1 MRNTLHALTV
11 LALLCALAACGR
23 SSSPDASGGSL
34 SSGSVT
40 VPVAKSR
47 DGIIYRQAINVAATG
62 DTQVFQVFEP
72 TKLVEGKSYPLVL
85 QGHGYGGSR
94 ETQAPDDSFIKR
106 LRDAGYYVI
115 SIDERGFGES
125 SGTVRVMDPEYEGQD
140 LIAILDW
147 AENLEGLRRRSNG
160 DMMVGSYGGS
170 YGGMYQF
177 LLAGADPKHRLR
189 VIAPDIT
196 PHDLTYALNEGNV
209 VKSGWGLVLV
219 AGGEAG
225 AFTGLSDDPAT
236 GLMTELN
243 RLAALSP
250 QREDPTLYETLLN
263 AGISNSFTET
273 GLNFFKYHSVTYFCD
288 GQPAGPQSFILPIS
302 IPDKTNPAVVQ
313 PTPFPKIDAL
323 ITQGMMDTLFNFN
336 NGYANYQCLK
346 KLGGDVRLL
355 SHQSGHILP
364 ISISSVPPSGGG
376 ILPLPTLPV
385 PSLDLESALDPFY
398 AAINVPEFQGPAGAT
413 ACGNID
419 VKNANFAWFEEKLQG
434 KSGATKNVITTGS
447 DFCMS
452 IADKDAIQVR
462 EIKKG
467 GTNFP
472 INDSTPQLNSLVGV
486 VGSLLGGQVR
496 EQLLSVQP
504 FDSYTVPDAGSVVAG
519 IPTVSVKVSALDPS
533 LEMSPCPTPVG
544 IGACDPIFFLG
555 VGYLEAGSSN
565 WKLVDAQLTPIR
577 GFGEHNNVDMNGIS
591 VRLKKGD
598 RIGLL
603 IYAFHAQYPIT
614 WSRDITVPA
623 ATLSGSLQL
632 PILSNSE
639 IVRQGI

>member
-1 MRNTLHALTV
+1 MRRTFHVLTV
-11 LALLCALAACGR
+11 AALLCALVACGR
-23 SSSPDASGGSL
+23 SSSPDGASGSA
-34 SSGSVT
+34 SSGHVT
-40 VPVAKSR
+40 TPVIKSR
-47 DGIIYRQAINVAATG
+47 AGTIYRQAITVAATG
-62 DTQVFQVFEP
+62 DNQVFQVFEP
-72 TKLVEGKSYPLVL
+72 TQLEEGKSYPLVL

-94 ETQAPDDSFIKR
+94 ETEAPDGSMIAR

-125 SGTVRVMDPEYEGQD
+125 GGTVRVMDPEYEGQD

-147 AENLEGLRRRSNG
+147 AENLEGLRRHG
-160 DMMVGSYGGS
+160 DGSMVVGSYGGS

-225 AFTGLSDDPAT
+225 GLTGLPSDPIT
-236 GLMTELN
+236 GLQTLLT
-243 RLAALSP
+243 RLSEGSP
-250 QREDPTLYETLLN
+250 QRQDPTIYETLIN
-263 AGISNSFTET
+263 AGISNSFTDT

-302 IPDKTNPAVVQ
+302 VPDQTNPAVV
-313 PTPFPKIDAL
+313 PPNPFPKIDAL

-364 ISISSVPPSGGG
+364 ISIASVPPSNGGV
-376 ILPLPTLPV
+376 LPLPSLPV
-385 PSLDLESALDPFY
+385 PSVDLESALDPFY
-398 AAINVPEFQGPAGAT
+398 AAINIPEFQGPSGAT
-413 ACGNID
+413 ACGGINVQD
-419 VKNANFAWFEEKLQG
+419 ANFAWFEEKLQG
-434 KSGATKNVITTGS
+434 KSGAVNKVVTTGS

-452 IADKDAIQVR
+452 IADGDAIQVSK
-462 EIKKG
+462 IKKG
-467 GTNFP
+467 GTNFA
-472 INDSTPQLNSLVGV
+472 INDSTPQLNSLLGV
-486 VGSLLGGQVR
+486 VGSLLGSDVR

-504 FDSYTVPDAGSVVAG
+504 FDGFTVPDAGAVVAG
-519 IPTVSVKVSALDPS
+519 IPTVSVHVSALDPS

-544 IGACDPIFFLG
+544 VGACDPIFFLG
-555 VGYLEAGSSN
+555 IGYLEAGSSN

-577 GFGEHNNVDMNGIS
+577 GFGDHDNVDMNGIS
-591 VRLKKGD
+591 IRLKKGD
-598 RIGLL
+598 QLGLL

-632 PILSNSE
+632 PILGKGD
-639 IVRQGI
+639 IVRQGV

>member
-1 MRNTLHALTV
+1 MRSTLHALTA
-11 LALLCALAACGR
+11 LALLCALGACSR
-23 SSSPDASGGSL
+23 SGSPDAAGGSVE
-34 SSGSVT
+34 SGSVT
-40 VPVAKSR
+40 VPVTESR
-47 DGIIYRQAINVAATG
+47 DGRIYRQAINVAATG

-72 TKLVEGKSYPLVL
+72 THLVKGQSYPLVL

-94 ETQAPDDSFIKR
+94 ETDAPDGSMIAR

-160 DMMVGSYGGS
+160 DMLVGSYGGS

-225 AFTGLSDDPAT
+225 GLTGLPSDPTT
-236 GLMTELN
+236 GLQTLLS
-243 RLAALSP
+243 RLAAGSP
-250 QREDPTLYETLLN
+250 QRQDPTIFETLIN
-263 AGISNSFTET
+263 AGISNSFTES
-273 GLNFFKYHSVTYFCD
+273 GLNYFKYHSVAYFCD

-302 IPDKTNPAVVQ
+302 VPDHTNPAVVP

-364 ISISSVPPSGGG
+364 ISIASVPPSDLGV
-376 ILPLPTLPV
+376 IPIPTLPLP
-385 PSLDLESALDPFY
+385 SIDLESALDPFY
-398 AAINVPEFQGPAGAT
+398 AAINIPEFQGPSGAT
-413 ACGNID
+413 ACGGINVQD
-419 VKNANFAWFEEKLQG
+419 ANFAWFEEKLQG
-434 KSGATKNVITTGS
+434 RKGAANKVVTTGS

-452 IADKDAIQVR
+452 IADGDAIQLR
-462 EIKKG
+462 AIKRG
-467 GTNFP
+467 GTNFA
-472 INDSTPQLNSLVGV
+472 INSSTPQLNSLLGV
-486 VGSLLGGQVR
+486 VGSLLGGAVR
-496 EQLLSVQP
+496 EQLLAVQP
-504 FDSYTVPDAGSVVAG
+504 MYTADADGKVVAG
-519 IPTVSVKVSALDPS
+519 IPTLSVKTSALDPS
-533 LEMSPCPTPVG
+533 LEVTPCPTPLS
-544 IGACDPIFFLG
+544 IGSCDPIFFMG
-555 VGYLEAGSSN
+555 VGYLAAGSSN

-577 GFGEHNNVDMNGIS
+577 GFGDHAVDMNGIS
-591 VRLKKGD
+591 IRLNKGD
-598 RIGLL
+598 QIGLL

-623 ATLSGSLQL
+623 ATLSGSIQL
-632 PILSNSE
+632 PILGSSD